1 LEREDARRY
10 IKIFAKRAGQDFNER
25 FRGASAEAIDL
36 LKRMLVFNPANRIT
50 VQQCLNHP
58 LFRDIR
64 VPAAEPQKA
73 ERVVL
78 PFDDYQP
85 MEEPQLR
92 YQFIREIRQF
102 HPEVQIPEQLMYLHR
117 HE

>member
-1 LEREDARRY
+1 
-10 IKIFAKRAGQDFNER
+10 
-25 FRGASAEAIDL
+25 
-36 LKRMLVFNPANRIT
+36 MLIFNPANRIT

-64 VPAAEPQKA
+64 IPAAEMETQNA

-92 YQFIREIRQF
+92 YHFIREIKRF
-102 HPEVQIPEQLMYLHR
+102 HPEVQIPEQLMHLHD
-117 HE
+117 E